1 MPIGFDHDQ
10 VGDRMATRQQ
20 HQQLLAPLEPATPD
34 QHQRAA
40 ESSVAAGSLTATPV
54 SSRST
59 RLWRVLTRAD
69 GRAPVWLEV
78 LVIVW
83 LLWLYDTINNLAPL
97 RRLAALHNAAS
108 VLAFERSLNLAP
120 ELALDRWV
128 AAHATLGLA
137 VSYYYVFAHFFVTF
151 GLLGWLWW
159 NKPKLYRPLRTQLV
173 LINVIGLAIFWCFP
187 VAPPRMLA
195 SDGFTDIIA
204 ATHAVGDFHQGGL
217 ATVANQ
223 YAAMPSL
230 HIAWATW
237 CSLVVWRVSSN
248 RIARTIAIVYPF
260 VTAFVVLSTGNHF
273 LVDVLAGAATTAAA
287 VAIELAAGRWIGPY
301 RRRRYGLAAWR
312 ASLVRDPAT
321 PAPLTA
327 SVLAT
332 NGVAADGATGIR
344 TVLGPEA
351 NALVSQQVP

>member
-1 MPIGFDHDQ
+1 
-10 VGDRMATRQQ
+10 MATRQQ
-20 HQQLLAPLEPATPD
+20 HQQLLAPLEPATPG
-34 QHQRAA
+34 QHQPAA
-40 ESSVAAGSLTATPV
+40 EPSAAAGSLADTPMQ
-54 SSRST
+54 SRPT
-59 RLWRVLTRAD
+59 RLWRLLTRAD
-69 GRAPVWLEV
+69 GRAPVWLET
-78 LVIVW
+78 LVVIW

-108 VLAFERSLNLAP
+108 VLAIERSLNLAP

-128 AAHATLGLA
+128 AAHATLGLV

-159 NKPKLYRPLRTQLV
+159 HKPKLYRPLRTQLV

-204 ATHAVGDFHQGGL
+204 ATHAVGDFHTGGL

>member
-1 MPIGFDHDQ
+1 
-10 VGDRMATRQQ
+10 MATPQQ
-20 HQQLLAPLEPATPD
+20 HQLTPIEQATPD
-34 QHQRAA
+34 QHQPATETSAA
-40 ESSVAAGSLTATPV
+40 LGSLAVPPMP
-54 SSRST
+54 SRST
-59 RLWRVLTRAD
+59 RLWRILTRAD

-78 LVIVW
+78 LVVIW

-159 NKPKLYRPLRTQLV
+159 HKPKLYRPLRTQLV

-187 VAPPRMLA
+187 VAPPRMLTG
-195 SDGFTDIIA
+195 DGFTDIVA
-204 ATHAVGDFHQGGL
+204 ATNAVGDFHKGGL

-230 HIAWATW
+230 HIAWASW
-237 CSLVVWRVSSN
+237 CTLVVWRVFSN
-248 RIARTIAIVYPF
+248 RIARTVAIVYPF

-273 LVDVLAGAATTAAA
+273 LLDVLAGAATMAAA

-321 PAPLTA
+321 TAPLATG
-327 SVLAT
+327 VLAT
-332 NGVAADGATGIR
+332 SGAAGDTNDSTFLENGHRRIGMDRRPPLPTSSR
-344 TVLGPEA
+344 PTE
-351 NALVSQQVP
+351 